1 MKKKKIKLCLTKQLL
16 NIFKL
21 WCEWGIRQ
29 KNVKKKKTKKTKQN
43 KTKQNKNKENDG
55 KIWVIRM
62 MAKIRPP

>member
-1 MKKKKIKLCLTKQLL
+1 MTQKKLSWQISQSKAEKREKNKNKK
-16 NIFKL
+16 N
-21 WCEWGIRQ
+21 
-29 KNVKKKKTKKTKQN
+29 N